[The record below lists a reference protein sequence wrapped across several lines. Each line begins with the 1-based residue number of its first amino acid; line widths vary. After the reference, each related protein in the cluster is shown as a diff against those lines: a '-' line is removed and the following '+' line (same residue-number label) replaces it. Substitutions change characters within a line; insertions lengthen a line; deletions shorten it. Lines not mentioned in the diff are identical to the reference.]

1 MILLSL
7 NLDYFGFR
15 VLKVKDPINC
25 SFYKHVWKK
34 HKKCMETNGQLAKAC
49 IERDMIKT
57 KLTRAMPIT

>member
-7 NLDYFGFR
+7 NIDYFGFR

-34 HKKCMETNGQLAKAC
+34 HKKCMETNGQLA
-49 IERDMIKT
+49 
-57 KLTRAMPIT
+57 